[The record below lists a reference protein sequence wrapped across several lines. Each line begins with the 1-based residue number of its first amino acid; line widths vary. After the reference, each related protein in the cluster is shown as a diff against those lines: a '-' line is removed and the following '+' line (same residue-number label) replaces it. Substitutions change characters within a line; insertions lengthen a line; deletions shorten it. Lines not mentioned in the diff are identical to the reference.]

1 MLAPNPVASHPDTEG
16 DIVASALPLP
26 SGVTGE
32 LESPILIYPL
42 PSRVT
47 GEMESPILNKGSQWE
62 NQNRFSPLFEL
73 GNEMGT
79 DQINEEEEGVISSSG
94 EGPGCS
100 PSAAMKPKV
109 GLDLPFL
116 VTEVGCVDITPLA
129 LWDPYYVSDLVTLE
143 EDLVGSSME
152 EELEPSEWCMCTPTN
167 TRRLNVRTLG
177 IFNQALLG
185 KWLRRSREEMIKWF
199 LQKIG
204 HEGLNNLLMAY
215 EDKSG
220 YALCAFSFALG
231 PNAEPITFLGRTPFH
246 LDNLPRHLTRGP
258 NDFGWDPIFQPDG
271 YEQTYAEMPK
281 EEKNNI
287 SHRSKALALVK
298 SHFTE
303 VGYTFQI
310 DPSV

>member
-1 MLAPNPVASHPDTEG
+1 MASGLVLPRPVTF
-16 DIVASALPLP
+16 
-26 SGVTGE
+26 VTGNAKK
-32 LESPILIYPL
+32 LEEVRAI
-42 PSRVT
+42 
-47 GEMESPILNKGSQWE
+47 
-62 NQNRFSPLFEL
+62 L
-73 GNEMGT
+73 GNSIPF
-79 DQINEEEEGVISSSG
+79 QSL
-94 EGPGCS
+94 
-100 PSAAMKPKV
+100 K
-109 GLDLPFL
+109 LDLPELQGEPEDISKEKARLAAFQVNGPVLVEDTCLCFNALKGLPGPYMKIECENIRNLQSSFVGQVVKAFL
-116 VTEVGCVDITPLA
+116 RGNDVG
-129 LWDPYYVSDLVTLE
+129 LWVYQSLYLQ
-143 EDLVGSSME
+143 GSLYLS
-152 EELEPSEWCMCTPTN
+152 
-167 TRRLNVRTLG
+167 
-177 IFNQALLG
+177 
-185 KWLRRSREEMIKWF
+185 KWF

-231 PNAEPITFLGRTPFH
+231 PNAEPITFLGRTPGKIV
-246 LDNLPRHLTRGP
+246 PPRGP